1 MDMRSQLFPPSDVQD
16 DLLPKEVYWSRE
28 FAELE
33 EERLWPFVWQLAC
46 RLEEIPNAGDYYT
59 YDIVDDSIIVL
70 RSDAN
75 TVKAFHNTCSHRGLP
90 LVSGT
95 GQASSFHC
103 RFHGWKYDLNG
114 ACTDVIDRDDWKGRL
129 TDEDTRLKEVKVA
142 LWGGAVFI
150 NMDPDCEPFEKFI
163 QPIDQYCDKFE
174 FEKLRYRWHKT
185 VTMPVNW
192 KLVLEAFN
200 EFYHVQQAHKQL
212 LSFTDDYSASS
223 GYGRH
228 SKVWFTSG
236 GSVPFNRS
244 PRLPPKE
251 VPDYREYLLDF
262 VENYNRDLKAMVT
275 ERSYKATQRLRTEV
289 PATATPDEVLAKW
302 FQFQVEAAKEDGSG
316 WPAELTPDYIRESGL
331 DWHLFPNTVFLH
343 ATIDGV
349 LWYRARPNGHDPDS
363 CIFEIAAL
371 ERFGPGQVPELKREV
386 YKDWRDT
393 EWPLIYKQ
401 DFVNLSVLQRGMKS
415 RGLKGLRIN
424 PQQER
429 ALSNFHRA
437 LRRFLNDPKDSP
449 DPVKEA

>member
-1 MDMRSQLFPPSDVQD
+1 MDMRSEPFPPAEVRD
-16 DLLPKEVYWSRE
+16 DFVPKDVYWSRE
-28 FAELE
+28 FAQLE
-33 EERLWPFVWQLAC
+33 EERLWPYVWQLAC

-59 YDIVDDSIIVL
+59 YDIVDDSIIVV
-70 RSDAN
+70 RTDA
-75 TVKAFHNTCSHRGLP
+75 TTIKAFHNTCSHRGLP
-90 LVSGT
+90 LTSGT

-103 RFHGWKYDLNG
+103 RFHGWKYDLDGN
-114 ACTDVIDRDDWKGRL
+114 CTDVIDRDDWKGAL
-129 TDEDTRLKEVKVA
+129 TEDDTRLKEVKVA

-150 NMDPDCEPFEKFI
+150 NMDPHCEPFEKFVA
-163 QPIDQYCDKFE
+163 PIAQYCDKFE

-185 VTMPVNW
+185 VIMPVNW

-212 LSFTDDYSASS
+212 LAFTDDYSASG

-236 GSVPFNRS
+236 GSVPFKRS

-262 VENYNRDLKAMVT
+262 VEQYNRDLQAMVT
-275 ERSYKATQRLRTEV
+275 PRSYKATQRLRTEV
-289 PATATPDEVLAKW
+289 SATAAPEEVLNKW
-302 FQFQVEAAKEDGSG
+302 FQFQVEAAMEDGAG
-316 WPAELTPDYIRESGL
+316 WPADLTPDYIRESGL
-331 DWHLFPNTVFLH
+331 DWHLFPNTIFLH

-349 LWYRARPNGHDPDS
+349 LWYRARPNGKDPDS

-371 ERFGPGQVPELKREV
+371 ERYGPGQAPELKREF
-386 YKDWRDT
+386 YKDWREAD
-393 EWPLIYKQ
+393 WPLIYKQ

-415 RGLKGLRIN
+415 RGFAGLRTN

-429 ALSNFHRA
+429 ALPNFHRA
-437 LRRFLNDPKDSP
+437 LRRFLKDPHDTP
-449 DPVKEA
+449 APTQEA